1 MTVRDQSIIETLVK
15 EDDEFK
21 KLVDE
26 HRELDRKIQE
36 LDTRVYLLPEEEVE
50 RKKLS
55 KIKLFKKD
63 KIAKIVSDY
72 KKKLS

>member
-36 LDTRVYLLPEEEVE
+36 LDTRVYLLPDEEVE

>member
-1 MTVRDQSIIETLVK
+1 MTVRDQSIIETLVRK
-15 EDDEFK
+15 DDEFK

-55 KIKLFKKD
+55 KIKLSKKD
-63 KIAKIVSDY
+63 KIAKIVSEY

>member
-1 MTVRDQSIIETLVK
+1 MTVKDENIIEKLTR
-15 EDDEFK
+15 EDEEFK
-21 KLVDE
+21 KLVLE
-26 HRELDRKIQE
+26 HRELDKEIQE
-36 LDTRVYLLPEEEVE
+36 LDTRVYLLPEEEVK

-55 KIKLFKKD
+55 KIKLSKKD

>member
-1 MTVRDQSIIETLVK
+1 MTVRDQSIIEILARK
-15 EDDEFK
+15 DGDFK

-55 KIKLFKKD
+55 KIKLSKKD

>member
-1 MTVRDQSIIETLVK
+1 MTVKDESIIEKLTR
-15 EDDEFK
+15 EDEEFK
-21 KLVDE
+21 KLVLE
-26 HRELDRKIQE
+26 HRELDKEIQE
-36 LDTRVYLLPEEEVE
+36 LDTRVYLLPAEEVK

-55 KIKLFKKD
+55 KIKLSKKD

>member
-1 MTVRDQSIIETLVK
+1 MTVKDETIIEKLTR
-15 EDDEFK
+15 EDEEFK
-21 KLVDE
+21 QLVLE
-26 HRELDRKIQE
+26 HRELDKEIQE
-36 LDTRVYLLPEEEVE
+36 LDTRVYLLPEEEVK

-55 KIKLFKKD
+55 KIKLSKKD

>member
-1 MTVRDQSIIETLVK
+1 MVKDESIIEKLTN
-15 EDDEFK
+15 EDEEFK
-21 KLVDE
+21 KLVLE
-26 HRELDRKIQE
+26 HRELDKEIQE
-36 LDTRVYLLPEEEVE
+36 LDTRVYLLPEEEVK

-55 KIKLFKKD
+55 KIKLSKKD

>member
-1 MTVRDQSIIETLVK
+1 MTVRDENIIEMLASEDEDFKQLV
-15 EDDEFK
+15 
-21 KLVDE
+21 LE

-36 LDTRVYLLPEEEVE
+36 LDTRVYLLPEEKVE

-55 KIKLFKKD
+55 KIKLSKKD
-63 KIAKIVSDY
+63 RIAKIVSEY

>member
-1 MTVRDQSIIETLVK
+1 MTVRDENIIEILAK
-15 EDDEFK
+15 ENDEFK
-21 KLVDE
+21 RLVDE
-26 HRELDRKIQE
+26 HRELDRKVQE
-36 LDTRVYLLPEEEVE
+36 LDTRIYLLPEEEVE

-55 KIKLFKKD
+55 KIKLSKKD

>member
-1 MTVRDQSIIETLVK
+1 MTVRDENIIEILTK

-21 KLVDE
+21 RLVDE
-26 HRELDRKIQE
+26 HRDLDRKIQE
-36 LDTRVYLLPEEEVE
+36 LDTRIYLLPEEEVE

-55 KIKLFKKD
+55 KIKLSKKD